1 MDSLEDKVQLLNQQ
15 TGQLAELKKTY
26 SKGVKLYKKNKIEIG
41 DSKASA
47 EKRQAELECILGE
60 SLLYKYKRIQQGFKN
75 AGIARLEKGMCS
87 GCRVQIPILHLK
99 NIKESNNI
107 CTCEQCGR
115 ILLNLE
121 ESIVTDI
128 S

>member
-47 EKRQAELECILGE
+47 EKR
-60 SLLYKYKRIQQGFKN
+60 R
-75 AGIARLEKGMCS
+75 
-87 GCRVQIPILHLK
+87 P
-99 NIKESNNI
+99 
-107 CTCEQCGR
+107 
-115 ILLNLE
+115 
-121 ESIVTDI
+121 
-128 S
+128 